1 MCGMIYDEPIFFEKN
16 RVFRIYTGGRLLGEF
31 VGDGSPD
38 SSYPEEW
45 IASDVKAQKSREHGE
60 KEGVSR
66 VRGTQ
71 WYLDDLLRKYPREI
85 LGEKKELGVLVK
97 FLDSSIRLAA
107 QAHPDSSYAQKYF
120 GSTHGKEESW
130 VVLAKRP
137 GGCVYFGFQEGVTR
151 AQFAAAIA
159 RSAEDK
165 HVMETLL
172 VRHEVEPGD
181 VIFVPARTVHAI
193 GAGCLMLEVQEPT
206 DFTIEPEHWCG
217 NFRLT
222 EEEMYLGLDQETALD
237 CFDFT
242 VSREVKLAPAVL
254 EARPGLLAESLI
266 GPRQTRNFGVNRI
279 TLSGGAFVPRRD
291 AGIYVVT
298 GGTGEI
304 TGPGCSQPLR
314 QGMYFLLPHAA
325 AGKFTISGSMTV
337 MECFA
342 E

>member
-97 FLDSSIRLAA
+97 FWTVPSGWRRRRIRTAVMPKNTLAA
-107 QAHPDSSYAQKYF
+107 PTARRRAGWCWPSGRGAVSTSASRRVSPGRSSPRPLPGARRI
-120 GSTHGKEESW
+120 STSW
-130 VVLAKRP
+130 RP
-137 GGCVYFGFQEGVTR
+137 CWYG
-151 AQFAAAIA
+151 
-159 RSAEDK
+159 
-165 HVMETLL
+165 M
-172 VRHEVEPGD
+172 EVEPGD

-279 TLSGGAFVPRRD
+279 TLPAARSYP
-291 AGIYVVT
+291 AGT
-298 GGTGEI
+298 
-304 TGPGCSQPLR
+304 R
-314 QGMYFLLPHAA
+314 A
-325 AGKFTISGSMTV
+325 SMWSP
-337 MECFA
+337 A
-342 E
+342 ERAR